1 MQTPRI
7 GPRVRY
13 NTSES
18 PGQGNPRAR
27 LDIISY
33 MIRLPARV
41 LALVGAAGLVV
52 AGCGSSGSSSKT
64 TTTDSQAAAAKRA
77 QSNSARTAVANLT
90 AAEHPSAGAFP
101 VAHGRSLQQLGA
113 MVKSTAQFGGATGT
127 FTPGVRRVA
136 FALNTKTGGFVYA
149 PTAIYVA
156 KTPSSPAKGPYLAP
170 ADPMVVAAQYRSK
183 QNAGPGG
190 IQAIYAAH
198 IPLPHPGTYT
208 VLAITRAPTGP
219 VGSPGEVA
227 VAKTSPIP
235 DVGQR
240 PPAIATDTAASV
252 HGDAS
257 LLTTRV
263 PPEDMHSVSFNQVLG
278 KKPVA
283 LLFSTPQLCISRV
296 CGPVTDIAVSLQH
309 EFAGKITFIHQEVYV
324 DNQPTKGLRP
334 QLKAFH
340 LQTEP
345 WLFTVDRKGAIVTRL
360 EGAFGINEFRQALE
374 AALH

>member
-1 MQTPRI
+1 
-7 GPRVRY
+7 
-13 NTSES
+13 
-18 PGQGNPRAR
+18 
-27 LDIISY
+27 
-33 MIRLPARV
+33 MIRLPTRA
-41 LALVGAAGLVV
+41 LALLGTAGLAL
-52 AGCGSSGSSSKT
+52 AGCGSSSSSSSTSSTSKST
-64 TTTDSQAAAAKRA
+64 ATDSQAAAAKRA
-77 QSNSARTAVANLT
+77 QSNAARTAVADL
-90 AAEHPSAGAFP
+90 ASAEHPRAADFP
-101 VAHGRSLQQLGA
+101 AAHGHSLQQLGA

-136 FALNTKTGGFVYA
+136 FALNTRSGGFVYA
-149 PTAIYVA
+149 PTVIYFA
-156 KTPSSPAKGPYLAP
+156 KTPTSPAKGPYLAP
-170 ADPMVVAAQYRSK
+170 ADPMVVTPQYRSK

-198 IPLPHPGTYT
+198 IPLPRPGTYT
-208 VLAITRAPTGP
+208 VLAITRGP
-219 VGSPGEVA
+219 SGLVGSPGAVA
-227 VAKTSPIP
+227 VAQTSPIP
-235 DVGQR
+235 DAGQR

-252 HGDAS
+252 HGDIS

-263 PPEDMHSVSFNQVLG
+263 PPEDMHSVSFNQLLG

-309 EFAGKITFIHQEVYV
+309 QFAGKITFIHQEVYA

-334 QLKAFH
+334 QMKAFH
-340 LQTEP
+340 LETEP
-345 WLFTVDRKGAIVTRL
+345 WLFTVNSKGVIAARL

>member
-1 MQTPRI
+1 
-7 GPRVRY
+7 
-13 NTSES
+13 
-18 PGQGNPRAR
+18 
-27 LDIISY
+27 
-33 MIRLPARV
+33 
-41 LALVGAAGLVV
+41 
-52 AGCGSSGSSSKT
+52 
-64 TTTDSQAAAAKRA
+64 
-77 QSNSARTAVANLT
+77 
-90 AAEHPSAGAFP
+90 
-101 VAHGRSLQQLGA
+101 

-156 KTPSSPAKGPYLAP
+156 TTPTSPAKGPYLAP
-170 ADPMVVAAQYRSK
+170 ADPMVVAPQYRSK

-190 IQAIYAAH
+190 IQAIYSAQIA
-198 IPLPHPGTYT
+198 LPHPGTYT
-208 VLAITRAPTGP
+208 VLAITRGP
-219 VGSPGEVA
+219 NGLVGSPGEVA

-252 HGDAS
+252 HGDTS

-278 KKPVA
+278 KKPIA

-296 CGPVTDIAVSLQH
+296 CGPVTDIAVSLQR

-324 DNQPTKGLRP
+324 ANQPTKGLRP

-345 WLFTVDRKGAIVTRL
+345 WLFTVDRKGVIVARL